1 MIGQVDK
8 KEKRILE
15 LKQELQDIYRRSKE
29 EPQVTKEAEV
39 SKYMD
44 KKG

>member
-1 MIGQVDK
+1 MIGEVDK

-29 EPQVTKEAEV
+29 KPQVTKEAEV
-39 SKYMD
+39 SKYID
-44 KKG
+44 KKF